1 MGPSR
6 IRALTRAIGAEVEG
20 LDLREPLDD
29 ATRAQL
35 HAALDRHLVLRFR
48 GQPLAPE
55 ELLAFGRRLGTL
67 RVHPFAPHH
76 ADHPELVVIDQVE
89 PEGEGA
95 DEWHADATF
104 LPDPPRLGVLQAVRL
119 PEVGGDTLFASAIAA
134 YEALSAPL
142 RGLLAGLRAVH
153 DLSAQLRG
161 AIERGK
167 FRGDLRAM
175 QERWPPFAHP
185 VVRVQPASGR
195 GSLFVNRN
203 YTTRIEGLAPDESEA
218 LLALLLAQL
227 RSPKVQLRVRW
238 EPHTV
243 VVWDNH
249 FAQHFAVPDY
259 RERRVMH
266 RLNLSSP
273 TGAGDERVTRRSPPW

>member
-1 MGPSR
+1 MEPPR
-6 IRALTRAIGAEVEG
+6 IRPLTRAIGAEVDG

-29 ATRAQL
+29 ATRAVL
-35 HAALDRHLVLRFR
+35 LAALDRHLVLCFR
-48 GQPLAPE
+48 DQPLAPE
-55 ELLAFGRRLGTL
+55 QLLAFGRRLAPL
-67 RVHPFAPHH
+67 RIHPFAPSHS
-76 ADHPELVVIDQVE
+76 DHPELVVLDQVE
-89 PEGEGA
+89 AEGAGA

-104 LPDPPRLGVLQAVRL
+104 APDPPRIGVLQAICL
-119 PEVGGDTLFASAIAA
+119 PEVGGDTLFASTIAA
-134 YEALSAPL
+134 YAALSAPL
-142 RGLLAGLRAVH
+142 RELLGRLDAVH
-153 DLSAQLRG
+153 DLSLQLRS
-161 AIERGK
+161 AIERGTS
-167 FRGDLRAM
+167 RLELQRM

-185 VVRVQPASGR
+185 VVRVHPRSGL

-203 YTTRIEGLAPDESEA
+203 YTTRIEGLSREESDA
-218 LLALLLAQL
+218 LLALLFAHL
-227 RSPKVQLRVRW
+227 RSPKFQVRVRW

-273 TGAGDERVTRRSPPW
+273 G